1 MMMKLARKF
10 HIKLGVVLLLSLA
23 ISQVSA
29 KDPVSAAKILRC
41 KNMLQTF
48 LQGTVPKRTQKLN
61 QSIAKVEKEI
71 EGLNYG
77 GVVPWK
83 ISETEALN
91 RNLVRY
97 HDVEELGLKIPK
109 FDNKQKLGTAVVD
122 AKEIRFSQISA
133 QNDSDGGYTVINNAR
148 ALKEGTLKVTDLPKL
163 RVWRD
168 EDGKVWTLDHRRLA
182 AMRLSGAVDDIEVE
196 FVAEEI
202 VKAQQFKFSTQTD
215 GKSIMI
221 NFKKPEDRESVAIV
235 LMSEDFKDLAAA
247 TSSHTRLPDYP
258 TKLTPPVKDQDSI
271 KTMISRFPAAEREQ
285 WLKARGADHIEKLEA
300 YAHEVSKSL
309 KALEKKAAD
318 EIKDSYAVLGNVSV
332 RSKGE
337 DSILAKLLRK
347 DFDAFKRGEA
357 GINTVKK
364 VTAAVGDGLGTRIIM
379 KTDPDGKIAPET
391 IQKFVDKI
399 SEDIK
404 NGTRVTEIINYRVL
418 NKEGLPYLS
427 DKQIDQIIKADRE
440 YRLALQAQKD
450 AGKAVIVPEPIIV
463 KNDPK
468 TGYDNGYTSFHMNV
482 LYKSGVQGE
491 LQLRGPA
498 IHQVSEVKHLF
509 YDIKAGKVLA
519 EEYAKNSQI
528 VKAADSYKAL
538 SEADKAKIDVY
549 FQQQMTHARKVESG
563 MPSSVPRL
571 PAGIPDELSYE
582 NLKPLLIHD

>member
-1 MMMKLARKF
+1 MNLHKKNNL
-10 HIKLGVVLLLSLA
+10 KLGVVLLLTLA
-23 ISQVSA
+23 FTHVYA

-48 LQGTVPKRTQKLN
+48 LQGTVPKRSPELN
-61 QSIAKVEKEI
+61 KSIAKIEQEI

-83 ISETEALN
+83 ISEVEGLN

-109 FDNKQKLGTAVVD
+109 FDSSQKLGPAVVD

-133 QNDSDGGYTVINNAR
+133 QNDSDGGYTVINNAK

-168 EDGKVWTLDHRRLA
+168 EDGKIWTLDHRRLA

-221 NFKKPEDRESVAIV
+221 NFKKPEDRENIAIV

-258 TKLTPPVKDQDSI
+258 TKLTPPAKDPETVKTI
-271 KTMISRFPAAEREQ
+271 ITRFPTAEREA
-285 WLKARGADHIEKLEA
+285 WLKARGPEHIEKIEA
-300 YAHEVSKSL
+300 YAHEVAKSL
-309 KALEKKAAD
+309 KALEKKTSGD
-318 EIKDSYAVLGNVSV
+318 ILDSYAGLGKISV

-347 DFDAFKRGEA
+347 DYEAHKKGEP
-357 GINTVKK
+357 GITNVKK
-364 VTAAVGDGLGTRIIM
+364 VTAALGDGLGTRIIM
-379 KTDPDGKIAPET
+379 KTDANGKISPET
-391 IQKFVDKI
+391 IQTFVDKV
-399 SEDIK
+399 SKDIK
-404 NGTRVTEIINYRVL
+404 DGTRVTEIINYRVL
-418 NKEGLPYLS
+418 GKEGKPYLS
-427 DKQIDQIIKADRE
+427 DKQIEQIVQADRE
-440 YRLALQAQKD
+440 YRLGLQKLKD
-450 AGKAVIVPEPIIV
+450 AGKAVDVPEPIIV

-468 TGYDNGYTSFHMNV
+468 TGFENGYTSFHMNV
-482 LYKSGVQGE
+482 LYKSGVQSE

-509 YDIKAGKVLA
+509 YDLKAGKVLSP
-519 EEYAKNSQI
+519 EHKKNAKI
-528 VKAADSYKAL
+528 VSVADKFKAL
-538 SEADKAKIDVY
+538 SESDKAKIEIY
-549 FQQQMTHARKVESG
+549 FEQQMTHARNLELGAKTA
-563 MPSSVPRL
+563 PPTL
-571 PAGIPDELSYE
+571 PAGLSEDFKYE
-582 NLKPLLIHD
+582 NLKPILLHD